1 MTNPVNYLKELIY
14 DVNEIEMEKGRIDAY
29 SLFVGFSI
37 FALAVGAGSAIHFIF
52 YNDDWSCG
60 AGVLMPLF
68 SLASLLVAGKIKEYS
83 FKQKYLLSKEDLQ
96 K

>member
-1 MTNPVNYLKELIY
+1 MIDGVNYIKELIY
-14 DVNEIEMEKGRIDAY
+14 DTNEIEMEKGRIDIY

-37 FALAVGAGSAIHFIF
+37 FALTVGIGSAIHFIF

-68 SLASLLVAGKIKEYS
+68 SLAALLVAGKIKEYS
-83 FKQKYLLSKEDLQ
+83 FKQKYLLSKEDLSR
-96 K
+96 